1 MTAEKLGN
9 IQQETKRF
17 ASQLSDKQL
26 ILTRAKELYAEQEN
40 RPLSIA
46 QVNKDYNKFV
56 SLPEHLANREF
67 EDVDNIDDIID
78 EADTLMTILG
88 QKCKPKE
95 LEGQISEAFV
105 QTQKLL
111 KVLEKSK

>member
-1 MTAEKLGN
+1 MTAEKLGD
-9 IQQETKRF
+9 IQKETQRF
-17 ASQLSDKQL
+17 ASQLSDKQ
-26 ILTRAKELYAEQEN
+26 IVLTRAKKLYAEQEN

-46 QVNKDYNKFV
+46 EVNKDYKKFI

-67 EDVDNIDDIID
+67 EGIDNIDDIVD
-78 EADTLMTILG
+78 EADTLMMILG

>member
-1 MTAEKLGN
+1 MTAENLGN

-17 ASQLSDKQL
+17 SSQLSDKQI
-26 ILTRAKELYAEQEN
+26 ILARAKELYAEQEN

-46 QVNKDYNKFV
+46 EVNKDYKKFI

-67 EDVDNIDDIID
+67 EDIDNIDDIID

-95 LEGQISEAFV
+95 LEGQISEAFIQV
-105 QTQKLL
+105 QKLL